1 MSLLMPQLRFAKL
14 SQILGV
20 SSGLSL
26 MMLGAFSGSSVQ
38 ALSSASQSEDVNR
51 VGHQLHLA
59 DADEPLPLDPVPEDS
74 LIPSSSTPDTEDT
87 VETQPEESAP
97 TLKPP
102 EQPGLPEAIEQ
113 NEESVPEEQPEQRIP
128 GLPESPDSDNSA
140 PQSIPPQPPILLPPQ
155 SSPIPG
161 SGLGNL
167 TPVPQAP
174 PSFEAYRLGPGDS
187 FFVNVRRFPELSFQ
201 ATLDIQGNAIVPL
214 QGILSFQGLTLQETE
229 SLLTQ
234 VYNQYVVNPEV
245 SITLVAQRGV
255 EVTIV
260 GEVVRPGFY
269 PLTSPQISTALLSAG
284 GTTRQADLRQIQIQ
298 RRGTPQPEV
307 VDLFTPLKE
316 GQEIPDVALQDG
328 DVIVVE
334 RRDPSALDEYD
345 PDLVSRST
353 LAQPLITVRLLN
365 YGARGG
371 GALTALELPN
381 GSRFADALV
390 RIGLNTDASNLSQ
403 IGLVRFD
410 EEAGQAITTTLN
422 GREAFQGNPSE
433 NPPLQTNDVII
444 VNRSVLAR
452 VTYALSTFTQPFRDV
467 LGFLLFFDS
476 LSDSADNLFGP

>member
-14 SQILGV
+14 GLICGV
-20 SSGLSL
+20 SSGLAL
-26 MMLGAFSGSSVQ
+26 VMLGALTGETAL
-38 ALSSASQSEDVNR
+38 ALSSLSQSAQMNR
-51 VGHQLHLA
+51 VGAPWNFA
-59 DADEPLPLDPVPEDS
+59 DADAPPPLDPVPEDS
-74 LIPSSSTPDTEDT
+74 LLPASPNTEDT
-87 VETQPEESAP
+87 GAENLDEPAPGEANSTLEPPKQPNLPEVIEDINGAEENPDQELAP
-97 TLKPP
+97 TAEPDQRAPDL
-102 EQPGLPEAIEQ
+102 EDVPG
-113 NEESVPEEQPEQRIP
+113 S
-128 GLPESPDSDNSA
+128 SPD
-140 PQSIPPQPPILLPPQ
+140 
-155 SSPIPG
+155 
-161 SGLGNL
+161 SGLGNPLAPL
-167 TPVPQAP
+167 TS
-174 PSFEAYRLGPGDS
+174 PSFDDYRLGPGDS

-214 QGILSFQGLTLQETE
+214 EGIMRFQGLTLQEAET
-229 SLLTQ
+229 SLTQ
-234 VYNQYVVNPEV
+234 AFNKYVIKPYV

-269 PLTSPQISTALLSAG
+269 PLASPQISTALLSAG

-298 RRGTPQPEV
+298 RLGAPEPTV

-328 DVIVVE
+328 DVIIVE

-365 YGARGG
+365 YGSNAGG
-371 GALTALELPN
+371 SLTAIELPN

-390 RIGLNTDASNLSQ
+390 RIGLNTDASNLSR

-422 GREAFQGNPSE
+422 GREAFQGDPSE
-433 NPPLQTNDVII
+433 NPPLQNNDVII
-444 VNRSVLAR
+444 VNRSALAR
-452 VTYALSTFTQPFRDV
+452 VTYVLSTFTQPFRDV

-476 LSDSADNLFGP
+476 LSDSADSLFGP

>member
-1 MSLLMPQLRFAKL
+1 MSLLMPQLRSAKL
-14 SQILGV
+14 SLILGV

-26 MMLGAFSGSSVQ
+26 MMLGVFPGGSVLAFSST
-38 ALSSASQSEDVNR
+38 SQSEAMNR
-51 VGHQLHLA
+51 FGNLSYFA

-74 LIPSSSTPDTEDT
+74 LIPSSSTPDTEDA
-87 VETQPEESAP
+87 VETQPEESTP
-97 TLKPP
+97 TLEPP
-102 EQPGLPEAIEQ
+102 AQPGLPET
-113 NEESVPEEQPEQRIP
+113 EEFAPEEQPEQRP
-128 GLPESPDSDNSA
+128 PNLPESPDVDNIA
-140 PQSIPPQPPILLPPQ
+140 PPSLPPQPSIPLPSQ
-155 SSPIPG
+155 HSPSFTIPG
-161 SGLGNL
+161 SSLDSL
-167 TPVPQAP
+167 MPAPQAP

-201 ATLDIQGNAIVPL
+201 ATLDIQGNVIVPL
-214 QGILSFQGLTLQETE
+214 QGILSLQGLTLQEAE

-245 SITLVAQRGV
+245 SLTLVAQRGV

-345 PDLVSRST
+345 PDLVARST
-353 LAQPLITVRLLN
+353 LAQPLITIRLLN

-371 GALTALELPN
+371 GSLTALELPN

-390 RIGLNTDASNLSQ
+390 RIGLSTDASNLSK